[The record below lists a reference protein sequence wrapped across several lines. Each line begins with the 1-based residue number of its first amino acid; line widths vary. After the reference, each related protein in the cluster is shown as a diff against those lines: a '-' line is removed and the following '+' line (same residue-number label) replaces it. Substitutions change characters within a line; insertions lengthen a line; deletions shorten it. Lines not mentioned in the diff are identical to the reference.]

1 MAWAEEVGS
10 TEGED
15 VVEMR
20 VREKDG
26 ASFKAE
32 RKGLGEVL

>member
-1 MAWAEEVGS
+1 MAWAEEVA
-10 TEGED
+10 EGED